1 MQAQNRGEREH
12 ADAGGS
18 FKPWGGGGGGGGR
31 TWYGPVGPREWSDTA
46 MGRASGVEVAT
57 TKSWAQNRRRQSF
70 SAAL

>member
-1 MQAQNRGEREH
+1 MQAQNRGERVH

-18 FKPWGGGGGGGGR
+18 FKPWGGR